1 MPEVFSST
9 LAWRRRLG
17 FGDFV
22 RWTRR
27 HGDKRTL
34 IFLDLCHSLNAPQRR
49 AGFGKICCGHQILV
63 IAQPINKIT
72 NIYFAFTVY

>member
-1 MPEVFSST
+1 MSEVFSST

-27 HGDKRTL
+27 QTELFNFEAKDQSFSTHAKGGRDSNWKLFAALRYFIVAIM
-34 IFLDLCHSLNAPQRR
+34 IF
-49 AGFGKICCGHQILV
+49 
-63 IAQPINKIT
+63 
-72 NIYFAFTVY
+72 Y